1 MNQLS
6 RRLYLAMIFAFF
18 YVPIAVV
25 IIYSFNN
32 STYSL
37 VWHGFTLD
45 WYKQLWQDSDLL
57 TSALHSFI
65 IAILASTIATLLGTL
80 ASVSLYRYRFY
91 GKKLLQLLLFILIG
105 VPEIVMAV
113 SFLLLFTLARIPLG
127 FWTLLLAHTTFCLP
141 FVALTVYGRIT
152 SIDKYI
158 FEAARDLGAGD
169 FLIFRK
175 VIVPLLLPAIIAG
188 WLLSFTLSLDD
199 VIISYF
205 VSGPGFSILPLT
217 IFSMVR
223 LGIRP
228 EINALC
234 TVLLVITLILVSW
247 SQVNLNKKP

>member
-1 MNQLS
+1 MNQLP
-6 RRLYLAMIFAFF
+6 RKLYLALIFAFF
-18 YVPIAVV
+18 YVPIAIV

-37 VWHGFTLD
+37 VWHGFTFN
-45 WYKQLWQDSDLL
+45 WYHQLWQDSDLL
-57 TSALHSFI
+57 TSALHSLL
-65 IAILASTIATLLGTL
+65 IALLASTFATTLGTT
-80 ASVSLYRYRFY
+80 AAVSLYRYRFC
-91 GKKLLQLLLFILIG
+91 GKKILQLLLFILIG

-113 SFLLLFTLARIPLG
+113 SFLLLFTLAHIPLG
-127 FWTLLLAHTTFCLP
+127 FWTLLLSHTTFCLP

-175 VIVPLLLPAIIAG
+175 VIVPLLWPAIIAG

-234 TVLLVITLILVSW
+234 TVLLALTLVLVSW
-247 SQVNLNKKP
+247 SQIALSRKP